1 MMRNWI
7 PLRRMVS
14 LLLLLAAPATSQ
26 WSPPVSILSEAMPS
40 APDLGEGPIAPVISS
55 TVTADALHLV
65 WSQAVEGN
73 IEIFH
78 ALRQANKW
86 SEPVNISK
94 ATGISALPVLVASSD
109 GFVHCAWTEIYEDS
123 AEIYY
128 ANLAPTHEWGLPLKL
143 TQPNGVPF
151 HAFPV
156 LAVNSTNEVH
166 CLWSNI
172 IEGDPSDKRSLSYRK
187 KLASGQWS
195 GFLATPQ
202 VEVHAFRP
210 ALSFDADNVLHCV
223 WYDGSTTN
231 PTNPQRRI
239 DYSFLSNGVWSPPV
253 TVAKGA
259 ISDDL
264 PLAFA
269 AAPDKSLH
277 VFGYNYLA
285 SSGFSIRKTASGW
298 QAPVLFNREMF
309 NAQFVTVQNQVHV
322 IYETPNGIEYTFF
335 QENRW
340 QPAVL
345 LQSMPARF
353 PTMTSDGKS
362 LHAFWLAKI
371 SPDTN
376 TYALMQ
382 SAMPLNL
389 SSVNEQESNALPLVF
404 QLLPAYPNPFSH
416 TTEIG
421 VKLESPAEIQM
432 KIFDAQGRFV
442 RTLAQGQANKG
453 WFMIQWDGTNDAG
466 QRVANG
472 VYYFRLQVLSKE
484 GAKTSASRPV
494 LYLKIR

>member
-1 MMRNWI
+1 MRNWT

-26 WSPPVSILSEAMPS
+26 WSTPTPILSEAVPVLPDFGDDPV
-40 APDLGEGPIAPVISS
+40 APMIA
-55 TVTADALHLV
+55 TAATAEAVHLV
-65 WSQAVEGN
+65 WSQEVNNNVEL
-73 IEIFH
+73 FH
-78 ALRQANKW
+78 AVWQANNW
-86 SEPVNISK
+86 STPVNISK
-94 ATGISALPVLVASSD
+94 GAGISVFPALITTSD
-109 GFVHCAWTEIYEDS
+109 SGVHCAWTEAYEDS

-128 ANLAPTHEWGLPLKL
+128 TNLDPHAGWATPFRLSP
-143 TQPNGVPF
+143 PDDIPF

-156 LAVNSTNEVH
+156 LAADADNVLH
-166 CLWSNI
+166 CLYSSL
-172 IEGDPSDKRSLSYRK
+172 IEAGTHDKRAISYRK
-187 KLASGQWS
+187 RLANGQWS
-195 GFLATPQ
+195 EALPTPAA
-202 VEVHAFRP
+202 EIHAFRP
-210 ALSFDADNVLHCV
+210 AILFDRDNVLHCV